1 MSYVLLN
8 FCLRSQYRKD
18 FLSRDYIVLLLQGY
32 GLQADDKIQY
42 TNAVNGSLIR
52 RFNQHSTMVLKAC
65 DKAVK
70 KQTATATADTSA
82 QSSTSSA
89 SATAQTPQQDA
100 TNKTVRFSES
110 RSTVI
115 SFSAKSTKNY

>member
-8 FCLRSQYRKD
+8 FCLRSQYQKD
-18 FLSRDYIVLLLQGY
+18 FLSHDYIVLLLQGY

-89 SATAQTPQQDA
+89 SATAQTQDA

-115 SFSAKSTKNY
+115 SFSAKPIKNY